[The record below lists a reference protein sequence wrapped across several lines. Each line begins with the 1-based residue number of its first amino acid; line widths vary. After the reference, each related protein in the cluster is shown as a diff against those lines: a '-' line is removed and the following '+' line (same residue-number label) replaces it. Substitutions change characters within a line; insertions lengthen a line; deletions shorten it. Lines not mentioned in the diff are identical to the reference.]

1 MKIEILEDEYSNDF
15 IDKNIEAYK
24 NHFNKEP
31 NIIGMFWNDQKQL
44 EDNLKQA
51 IETNTPY
58 DEYEL
63 LSNEEKIAFDRGELL
78 F

>member
-1 MKIEILEDEYSNDF
+1 MKKIREIEQKY
-15 IDKNIEAYK
+15 IEK
-24 NHFNKEP
+24 FGKEP
-31 NIIGMFWNDQKQL
+31 NIIGMFWNDPQQL
-44 EDNLKQA
+44 EDNLQKA

-63 LSNEEKIAFDRGELL
+63 LSDEEKIAFDRGELL